1 MNHSTGLVVLLTA
14 ALAAGLPGAAPFAAH
29 PAAAESVSQIPSL
42 APMLD
47 RVVAAVVNV
56 SARQYPTT
64 EYPMFG
70 GPFGYPYG
78 YPYRPQAGRNP
89 DSQSLGSGVIVDA
102 KHGYILTDYH
112 VVEGAGDITVTLQD
126 GRKLPARLVGADKET
141 DIALLRIRAE
151 NLSAIS
157 FGDSDGLR
165 VGDFVVAIG
174 NPFGLGQSVTSGI
187 VSALGRSGLGL
198 EGYEDF
204 IQTDASINP
213 GNSGG
218 ALVNLRGDLVGLN
231 AAILAPAGGNVGIG
245 FAIPIN
251 MARAVFD
258 QLAANGT
265 VRRGRVGIAVRSLTP
280 DAARS
285 MGIGEESGAVVTQVQ
300 RGLGAARAGLYPGD
314 VILAVNGRTVRD
326 AADLR
331 NRISLSP
338 IGSKVQLKVWRN
350 GEAMEFKAVVT
361 PIPGGMRG

>member
-1 MNHSTGLVVLLTA
+1 MRNSTALVVTLTA
-14 ALAAGLPGAAPFAAH
+14 ALVAGFPPAAPFAA
-29 PAAAESVSQIPSL
+29 PPVAADSVPQIPSL

-47 RVVAAVVNV
+47 KVVAAVVNV
-56 SARQYPTT
+56 SARQYPAAQ
-64 EYPMFG
+64 YPMFG
-70 GPFGYPYG
+70 GRFG
-78 YPYRPQAGRNP
+78 YPYRPEAGRNP

-112 VVEGAGDITVTLQD
+112 VVERASDITVTLQD
-126 GRKLPARLVGADKET
+126 GRKLPARLVGTDMET
-141 DIALLRIRAE
+141 DIALLRIRAD

-157 FGDSDGLR
+157 FGDSDSLR

-218 ALVNLRGDLVGLN
+218 ALVNLRGELVGLN

-265 VRRGRVGIAVRSLTP
+265 VQRGRVGIAVRSLTP
-280 DAARS
+280 VVARS
-285 MGIGEESGAVVTQVQ
+285 VGIEAASGAIVTQVQ
-300 RGLGAARAGLYPGD
+300 RGLGAWRAGLHADD
-314 VILAVNGRTVRD
+314 VVVAVNGRSVRG
-326 AADLR
+326 ATDLR

-338 IGSKVQLKVWRN
+338 IGGKVRLKVWRN
-350 GEAMEFKAVVT
+350 GEPMEFKVVVT
-361 PIPGGMRG
+361 PIPRGMGE